1 MGLLDGQ
8 KAVTAQESA
17 ATQTGGS
24 RSVSLDAKDEAV
36 YTGQTKPGMDDEEST
51 GVTDSYYDGMMH
63 AYGNYGTALGVGNGY
78 GQTDAPE
85 AITPY
90 PWSQNGNAN
99 TESEKQTEKDAAIEE
114 LDAQMEEEIAAASGL
129 KLDAYERGYTF
140 FDEYINLKG
149 MRQSMEGQILSS
161 LGIDASNF
169 TEAELKEAFAQ
180 STWVLDGAYDVNV
193 DNLIADIETKYD
205 GLKEDALGKIDN
217 KFFVITQIG
226 ELDENPEFSFVDWYN
241 ADYDMNVQM
250 QNMEDTSI
258 ALNGNMEDMDLTQ
271 LTIRAEYEF
280 QNMFKGL
287 EQGLIN
293 DSVNWFDDAIN
304 DWIAGDD
311 SAISNIVLKVYG
323 GEKYLED
330 IEDFNELRSKYVQY
344 NWETGQYNEQLAS
357 EYEQAFKY
365 ICAEI
370 EPYFKK
376 AANYEETENGYRF
389 EMTSELAGYVREYVE
404 AKEQAK
410 KEEGLIVGIGG
421 TVGST
426 AAGAI
431 IGTFIAGPV
440 GTVIGAIAGGTIS
453 SAAFVGGYLIEK
465 TQEEWDDIAESMA
478 AFGITDKTLIIE
490 YDTQKNDV
498 VDISEKEK

>member
-1 MGLLDGQ
+1 
-8 KAVTAQESA
+8 
-17 ATQTGGS
+17 
-24 RSVSLDAKDEAV
+24 
-36 YTGQTKPGMDDEEST
+36 
-51 GVTDSYYDGMMH
+51 
-63 AYGNYGTALGVGNGY
+63 
-78 GQTDAPE
+78 
-85 AITPY
+85 
-90 PWSQNGNAN
+90 
-99 TESEKQTEKDAAIEE
+99 
-114 LDAQMEEEIAAASGL
+114 MEEEIAAASGL

-180 STWVLDGAYDVNV
+180 STWVLDGAYDVSV

-217 KFFVITQIG
+217 KYFVITQIG
-226 ELDENPEFSFVDWYN
+226 ELDENPKLFFVDWYN

-250 QNMEDTSI
+250 QNMDDTSI

-304 DWIAGDD
+304 NWITGDD
-311 SAISNIVLKVYG
+311 SAISNIVLEVYG

-330 IEDFNELRSKYVQY
+330 IEDFNELRSKYVQN
-344 NWETGQYNEQLAS
+344 NWETGQYNEQLAY

-376 AANYEETENGYRF
+376 AANYEETENGYTF
-389 EMTSELAGYVREYVE
+389 EMTPELAEYAIE
-404 AKEQAK
+404 YAKAKEQQK
-410 KEEGLIVGIGG
+410 KQQGTEALVTG
-421 TVGST
+421 TVGG
-426 AAGAI
+426 AALGAGIGIILGPAGA
-431 IGTFIAGPV
+431 GV
-440 GTVIGAIAGGTIS
+440 GAATGAVIGAAYSLLSSLAIS
-453 SAAFVGGYLIEK
+453 ALVDMLGIKED
-465 TQEEWDDIAESMA
+465 EWDDIGVALLASKLTDEN
-478 AFGITDKTLIIE
+478 ITIE
-490 YDTQKNDV
+490 YDRKAKDV
-498 VDISEKEK
+498 VDIS